1 MTRPPRTKS
10 YKSLFWQEQTVAGSG
25 NRVASSET
33 KANHFASSEK
43 DQWLNG
49 VAGSVIADVS
59 TPAIVET
66 YNAEVSGRPYHET
79 EKE

>member
-1 MTRPPRTKS
+1 VGR
-10 YKSLFWQEQTVAGSG
+10 G

-59 TPAIVET
+59 TPARVET
-66 YNAEVSGRPYHET
+66 YNAGNHGPA
-79 EKE
+79 